1 MSKTNN
7 KKQNIKPT
15 ATRSESESKAEY
27 ESKERT
33 YQIYIFKKVGVLE
46 EMRLTKEGCKRLL
59 KGMFHFGY
67 QTLNPVSLVFG
78 NKAFPSKLKNH
89 WVYVDEIGVQKGLP
103 KNYSVCIKT
112 RDWSKAPSRL
122 SGEEYLKLPLIN
134 IPVLGYA
141 ISIENFNEEDED
153 IDELEE
159 EEDSVEEETES
170 DSESD

>member
-7 KKQNIKPT
+7 KKQNIK
-15 ATRSESESKAEY
+15 AEY
-27 ESKERT
+27 KTEERT

-46 EMRLTKEGCKRLL
+46 EMRLSKEGCKRLL

-67 QTLNPVSLVFG
+67 QTLNPGSLVFG

-112 RDWSKAPSRL
+112 RDMSKAPTRM
-122 SGEEYLKLPLIN
+122 SGEEYLRLPLIN

-141 ISIENFNEEDED
+141 ISIENFDVDDDED
-153 IDELEE
+153 ID
-159 EEDSVEEETES
+159 DVEEVEES
-170 DSESD
+170 DSDSDSD

>member
-7 KKQNIKPT
+7 KKQNIKAEHKT
-15 ATRSESESKAEY
+15 ESKSE
-27 ESKERT
+27 ERT

-67 QTLNPVSLVFG
+67 QTLNPGSLVFG

-112 RDWSKAPSRL
+112 RDMSKAPSRM
-122 SGEEYLKLPLIN
+122 SGEEYLRLPLIN
-134 IPVLGYA
+134 IPILGYA
-141 ISIENFNEEDED
+141 ISIENFDEEDDED
-153 IDELEE
+153 IEE
-159 EEDSVEEETES
+159 VEESES
-170 DSESD
+170 ESESD

>member
-7 KKQNIKPT
+7 KKQESAERRYIKT
-15 ATRSESESKAEY
+15 ESKAE
-27 ESKERT
+27 ERT

-67 QTLNPVSLVFG
+67 QTLNPSSLVFG

-112 RDWSKAPSRL
+112 RDMSKAPSRM
-122 SGEEYLKLPLIN
+122 SGEEYLRLPLIN

-141 ISIENFNEEDED
+141 ISIENFDEDDED
-153 IDELEE
+153 IDVER
-159 EEDSVEEETES
+159 EDSDS

>member
-7 KKQNIKPT
+7 KKQYIKT
-15 ATRSESESKAEY
+15 ESKSE
-27 ESKERT
+27 ERT

-46 EMRLTKEGCKRLL
+46 EMRLSKEGCKRLL

-67 QTLNPVSLVFG
+67 QTLNPSSLVFG

-112 RDWSKAPSRL
+112 RDMTKAPIRMT
-122 SGEEYLKLPLIN
+122 GEEYLRLPLIN

-141 ISIENFNEEDED
+141 ISIENFDEDDDED
-153 IDELEE
+153 IEE
-159 EEDSVEEETES
+159 EESES